1 VVWRRVQNGDRPA
14 SLSIAGAFAL
24 VVLTGLAAVSFGV
37 WNVKSERWMAH
48 SLEVRR
54 EASELLSTVADAETG
69 QRGFLLTSDSGYLR
83 PYQRAQTHLPALER
97 SLRTQTQDN
106 AAQQQRLATLD
117 PLITAKMAELERT
130 IALYEHGR
138 SAEAVGVVR
147 SNAGQELMTRIR
159 SGVATFDTAE
169 AQLQTERQRR
179 VDRAMGFLIL
189 LLLLCLAC
197 AVGLGVLILQASRR
211 HARELAGRNDALQSE
226 MDRREAAEARLRQA
240 HRMEALGQLTGG
252 VAHDFNNLLAVIVGN
267 LDLLRRRLDPAN
279 ERTKRMADNAY
290 EGAMRATELTRR
302 LLAYSRLQP
311 LEPKSIDVNAIV
323 ASTSQ
328 LLRATLGETI
338 AIETVLGGGVWRSY
352 LDLPQLESLIL
363 NLATN
368 ARDAMPDG
376 GRLTVETSNAHLDDA
391 YAEAHVEVSPGQYV
405 LLAVTDTGSGMSPE
419 VMERAFEPFFT
430 TKPTGRGTGLGLSQV
445 HGFVKQSG
453 GHIKLYSELG
463 VGTTVKVYLPR
474 DTRGAVALPM
484 AAKPDRAAPLKVLVV
499 EDDAAVRTM
508 AISAVRDLGH
518 AVIEADC
525 AAIALER
532 LAEERDI
539 AVMLTDVIMPG
550 MNGKKLADET
560 ARKWPEVKVLFMT
573 GYTRNAIVHNG
584 MLDPG
589 THLLTKPFTVDQLD
603 RALRQLAA

>member
-1 VVWRRVQNGDRPA
+1 
-14 SLSIAGAFAL
+14 
-24 VVLTGLAAVSFGV
+24 
-37 WNVKSERWMAH
+37 MAH
-48 SLEVRR
+48 SLEIRR

-69 QRGFLLTSDSGYLR
+69 QRGFLLTGDLSYLR
-83 PYQRAQTHLPALER
+83 PYQRAQAHLPGLER
-97 SLRTQTQDN
+97 SLGALTHDN
-106 AAQQQRLATLD
+106 PDQQQRLAALY
-117 PLITAKMAELERT
+117 PMISAKMAELERT
-130 IALYEHGR
+130 IALYEIGR

-147 SNAGQELMTRIR
+147 SNAGQELMTEIR
-159 SGVATFDTAE
+159 SGVATFDAAE
-169 AQLQTERQRR
+169 ARLQAERQRR

-211 HARELAGRNDALQSE
+211 HAHELAARNDALQSE
-226 MDRREAAEARLRQA
+226 MDRRESAEARLRQA

-267 LDLLRRRLDPAN
+267 LDLLRRRLAAEN
-279 ERTKRMADNAY
+279 ERTRRMADNAY

-311 LEPKSIDVNAIV
+311 LEPKSIDINVIV

-338 AIETVLGGGVWRSY
+338 AIETVLAGGVWRSY

-368 ARDAMPDG
+368 ARDAMPEG
-376 GRLTVETSNAHLDDA
+376 GRLTVETSNAHLDEA
-391 YAEAHVEVSPGQYV
+391 YAEAQVEVAPGQYV

-474 DTRGAVALPM
+474 DTRSAAALP
-484 AAKPDRAAPLKVLVV
+484 AAPAAARLERPTPLKVLVV

-560 ARKWPEVKVLFMT
+560 ARMWPEVKVLFMT